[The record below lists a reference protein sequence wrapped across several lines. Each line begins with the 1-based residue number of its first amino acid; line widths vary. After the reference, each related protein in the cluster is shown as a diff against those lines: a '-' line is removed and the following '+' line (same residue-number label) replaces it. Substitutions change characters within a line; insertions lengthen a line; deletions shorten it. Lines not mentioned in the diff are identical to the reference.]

1 VGDGR
6 RFTLGRSVAI
16 DTTQLYVDE
25 IEVNV
30 AAALE
35 CASEAHGAQASPELT
50 TLADDLETV

>member
-1 VGDGR
+1 M
-6 RFTLGRSVAI
+6 
-16 DTTQLYVDE
+16 QLSVDE

-30 AAALE
+30 AAALT